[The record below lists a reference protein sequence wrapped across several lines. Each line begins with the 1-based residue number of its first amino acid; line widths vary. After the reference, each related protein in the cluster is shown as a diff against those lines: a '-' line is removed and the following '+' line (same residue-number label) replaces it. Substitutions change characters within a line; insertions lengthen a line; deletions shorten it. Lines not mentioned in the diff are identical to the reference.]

1 MYMRERLIKL
11 RQSKYD
17 IDQALVPE
25 HLRLPDGRK
34 IAVMTLINRAT
45 KSACINLRTKTATD
59 SVTEA
64 TAPKRGK
71 YTLTERQWIATAEPR
86 QILQRYPRIEI
97 GYLKSFIKQSQD
109 IVRTAQ
115 QHLAA
120 HQASHIN
127 I

>member
-1 MYMRERLIKL
+1 MRERLIKL

-17 IDQALVPE
+17 LDQARSPE
-25 HLRLPDGRK
+25 YLRLPDGRR
-34 IAVMTLINRAT
+34 VDTRSLLNRAT
-45 KSACINLRTKTATD
+45 KSSYINLRTKTATD
-59 SVTEA
+59 SALEA
-64 TAPKRGK
+64 YNQKRGK
-71 YTLTERQWIATAEPR
+71 YTLAERQWIATAEPR

-120 HQASHIN
+120 HQARHIN